1 MEIHRILTG
10 LIFLTLSGCTAKEE
24 IWKSHLEVSEAGW
37 AYGQIL
43 ETEWTPEEDIPG
55 SQLLIDVIHSG
66 DFKYQNLYL
75 TGQVKTD
82 ESDHL
87 RQDTFS
93 MQLATPNS
101 GRWRGDR
108 ISENQIRK
116 TDTIGLLPPIRK
128 GQTLRLSLQ
137 QFSRD
142 SILTEIS
149 EIGWR
154 IIPAKDEGAVNQ

>member
-1 MEIHRILTG
+1 MVIHRIITG
-10 LIFLTLSGCTAKEE
+10 LIFLTLSACTAKEE
-24 IWKSHLEVSEAGW
+24 IWKSHLEVPEDGW
-37 AYGQIL
+37 AYEQIL
-43 ETEWTPEEDIPG
+43 KTEWTPEVDIPG
-55 SQLLIDVIHSG
+55 SRLLIDVTHSD

-75 TGQVKTD
+75 TGRVETD
-82 ESDHL
+82 ENDHF

-93 MQLATPNS
+93 IQLATSNS
-101 GRWRGDR
+101 GRWLGDR
-108 ISENQIRK
+108 ISENQILK
-116 TDTIGLLPPIRK
+116 TDTLGLLPPVRK

-154 IIPAKDEGAVNQ
+154 IIPAKNEKAVSQ